1 MNKINYEIESFVDSS
16 YPVETSMP
24 DKINEVGLMVAPHI
38 HSRMELMKV
47 IKGPVSVTVGINHYL
62 CYDGDI
68 IFVPPNTLHE
78 VSAECSNKLLKGIIF
93 VYEPFNFNFT
103 DYRYDIL
110 LDNSKIQNHI
120 ITRDSNYYKDMDVS
134 FNNIYNTHKNKSDTL
149 NLEESAYILLLL
161 ATLIKIYAP
170 DFKKNLDNQYLRLQP
185 VLDYINKHYREKIYI
200 SSLSNILNLCD
211 DYFIKLFKSTMK
223 QSPAQYITNIRIHQ
237 AMILLSSTKLSIADI
252 AEKTGFAS
260 YEHFCR
266 TFKQRNNVTPYSY
279 RKKVCG

>member
-78 VSAECSNKLLKGIIF
+78 VSAECSNKLLIGIIF
-93 VYEPFNFNFT
+93 VYEPFYFNFT

-110 LDNSKIQNHI
+110 LDNS
-120 ITRDSNYYKDMDVS
+120 
-134 FNNIYNTHKNKSDTL
+134 
-149 NLEESAYILLLL
+149 
-161 ATLIKIYAP
+161 
-170 DFKKNLDNQYLRLQP
+170 
-185 VLDYINKHYREKIYI
+185 
-200 SSLSNILNLCD
+200 
-211 DYFIKLFKSTMK
+211 
-223 QSPAQYITNIRIHQ
+223 
-237 AMILLSSTKLSIADI
+237 
-252 AEKTGFAS
+252 
-260 YEHFCR
+260 
-266 TFKQRNNVTPYSY
+266 
-279 RKKVCG
+279 